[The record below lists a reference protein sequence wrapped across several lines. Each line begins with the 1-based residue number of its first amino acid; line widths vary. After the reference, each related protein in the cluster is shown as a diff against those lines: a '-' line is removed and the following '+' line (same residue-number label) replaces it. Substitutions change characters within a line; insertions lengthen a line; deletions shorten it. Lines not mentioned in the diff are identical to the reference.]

1 MSTDVPTDPAHKAS
15 SKSDSA
21 MALMET
27 IDLADDGSDTSEA
40 SARARVEYLTKK
52 CASLEQ
58 TVQTLIQQNLALEA
72 RLCFKSAQM
81 GNGGMG
87 SDTDDFGA
95 NAIPPASASTIK
107 LLSDHAFSDVTAYAL
122 VKTLCIPAPGDCV
135 GDVRMAMFPSHLLGR
150 IMARQLS
157 LGLLLELHDLSF
169 AVIEELDPS
178 LPFASDASKLMF
190 WISNMHQYMCI
201 VDTYFRKE
209 SVKSNT
215 LPTLIILTRIQEAL
229 ASLLKVKLVPSLLQL
244 LCADVEAVAPTA
256 VLGTSIQKGTSS
268 WYFWGSAPQAR
279 QDSDMS
285 SLNQILSFAGKTMRA
300 YNFPDY
306 LYTRVMLCL
315 LHKTSEATMT
325 HILSHR
331 WLLSPKI
338 CEQMQWNLNTICGW
352 YDAVGLYNSRS
363 YLETL
368 FQIAKVVL
376 MPKQDAAD
384 FAFVLANS
392 NLVGSR
398 DLYQLLA
405 VCVARDS
412 ADNKLNATLFMS
424 PEFEALLKNHA
435 AADLSGA
442 ETIPEELTLEVE
454 PVTDCCNFVPAFV
467 ELPFGYQSA
476 LF

>member
-1 MSTDVPTDPAHKAS
+1 MSTDVPTDPTQKAS
-15 SKSDSA
+15 TKSDSA
-21 MALMET
+21 MTLMDPIE
-27 IDLADDGSDTSEA
+27 LVEDGSDTFEA
-40 SARARVEYLTKK
+40 NAKARVEYLTKK

-58 TVQTLIQQNLALEA
+58 KVQTLTQQNLALEA
-72 RLCFKSAQM
+72 RLGFKSAQI
-81 GNGGMG
+81 GDGGMG
-87 SDTDDFGA
+87 SDTDDSQA
-95 NAIPPASASTIK
+95 TYIPPASASTIK

-122 VKTLCIPAPGDCV
+122 VKTLSIPAPGDCV

-169 AVIEELDPS
+169 AVVEELDPS
-178 LPFASDASKLMF
+178 MPFASDTSKLMF

-229 ASLLKVKLVPSLLQL
+229 ASLVKMKLVPSLLKL

-256 VLGTSIQKGTSS
+256 VLGTSVQKAANS

-279 QDSDMS
+279 HDSDMS
-285 SLNQILSFAGKTMRA
+285 SLNQILSYAGRTMRA
-300 YNFPDY
+300 YNFPGY
-306 LYTRVMLCL
+306 LYTHIMLSL
-315 LHKTSEATMT
+315 LHKTSEATKT
-325 HILSHR
+325 YILSHR
-331 WLLSPKI
+331 WILSPKI

-363 YLETL
+363 YLEAL

-376 MPKQDAAD
+376 MQKQDAAD

-392 NLVGSR
+392 NLVGSK
-398 DLYQLLA
+398 DLHQLLA
-405 VCVARDS
+405 VCAVHDS
-412 ADNKLNATLFMS
+412 ADNKQNGTLSMS
-424 PEFEALLKNHA
+424 NEFEALLKSHA
-435 AADLSGA
+435 AVDLSGA
-442 ETIPEELTLEVE
+442 ETIPEQLTLEVE
-454 PVTDCCNFVPAFV
+454 PVTECYDFVPAFV